1 MNNIEVTTQGDTVE
15 AQALRRVQKYAP
27 FAFIRALGLIWEWC
41 VFTTYG
47 ATDGVKMFLNRDG
60 LEKLKKTSDPVGLT
74 AFLFLHEFL
83 HAILN
88 HGVRGSKLADHLT
101 FNKSADYV
109 INAIIRIINKEAR
122 AKYGLTFDPFPLIDG
137 VLDDPK
143 LAGDHSAESL
153 YQVLVAQQQ
162 KQQQQQP
169 PINVAPG
176 QPGDDDPG
184 DGMAGGDDGEGD
196 SDDGDG
202 DGDSDDGDGGSS
214 KPKKSK
220 PKKSKPSAGGDGDG
234 DGDGGDDGDGDS
246 GDGGSGK
253 SDADILGKDWVGTG
267 ATDTRKPDVD
277 PGQTLDEVS
286 AKIEEAAEAA
296 VLQQQ
301 INEAA
306 GCSTAPMGGITAAIE
321 QRARPQQGDWHYL
334 VRNWFKARV
343 EEGWLKPFNAPIYT
357 STGLVCAGRGRKK
370 MGSVVILFDVSWSVP
385 VASVEEMLG
394 EVQWF
399 LDELKP
405 ESVVLAETTTNIGN
419 TWELFP
425 GESVPAKLNY
435 GGGTCLKPGFDWV
448 AESVPQ
454 CEGLIYMT
462 DGDSY
467 DLNRIVMPEFP
478 VMWLDWSGGHTKY
491 PFGEVVVM
499 NRK

>member
-1 MNNIEVTTQGDTVE
+1 MNTIDITTQGNTVV
-15 AQALRRVQKYAP
+15 AQALRRLQKYAP
-27 FAFIRALGLIWEWC
+27 FAFIRGLGMVWEWC
-41 VFTTYG
+41 DFTTYG
-47 ATDGVKMFLNRDG
+47 ATDGVKVYLNRDG
-60 LEKLKKTSDPVGLT
+60 LARLEKTSDPVGLT
-74 AFLFLHEFL
+74 AFLLLHEVL
-83 HAILN
+83 HALLN
-88 HGVRGSKLADHLT
+88 HGVRGAKLADHDT
-101 FNKSADYV
+101 FNRAADYV

-122 AKYGLTFDPFPLIDG
+122 AKHGLTFDPFPLIDG
-137 VLDDPK
+137 VLDNPD

-153 YQVLVAQQQ
+153 YQVLIAQQQ

-169 PINVAPG
+169 PVNVAPSNN
-176 QPGDDDPG
+176 GDDDPG
-184 DGMAGGDDGEGD
+184 DGMAGGDDGDGD
-196 SDDGDG
+196 SD

-220 PKKSKPSAGGDGDG
+220 PKKSKPSDDGDSDDGDSDGGDGDDSD
-234 DGDGGDDGDGDS
+234 DGDGGA
-246 GDGGSGK
+246 GK

-267 ATDTRKPDVD
+267 SADTRKPDVD
-277 PGQTLDEVS
+277 PGETLDDVS
-286 AKIEEAAEAA
+286 DKIEEAAEQAM
-296 VLQQQ
+296 LQQQ

-306 GCSTAPMGGITAAIE
+306 GCNPAGMGGINAAIE

-343 EEGWLKPFNAPIYT
+343 EEGWLKPFNPQIYT
-357 STGLVCAGRGRKK
+357 STGLVCPGRGRKK
-370 MGSVVILFDVSWSVP
+370 MGSVVILFDVSYSVP
-385 VASVEEMLG
+385 IPFVEEMLG

-405 ESVVLAETTTNIGN
+405 ESVVLAETTTHIGN

-425 GESVPAKLNY
+425 GESVPAKLKY

-448 AESVPQ
+448 ARTVPQ

-462 DGDSY
+462 DGESS
-467 DLNRIVMPEFP
+467 DLKQIVMPEFP
-478 VMWLDWSGGHTKY
+478 VMWLDWSGGRTKY